1 MTPTLSN
8 LVAPLTEHE
17 FMTRLRERT
26 LTLVRGSVPERWE
39 SLFDWGTVD
48 HLIETSTYPVE
59 RLRVLRESMPIP
71 AGFYLKEDR
80 FDAAAMSKLLD
91 QGISLIFNGLDEY
104 VPRLRQLCRDI
115 ASCTRDQIS
124 AEAVVTTGK
133 GGALKLHF
141 DAEDI
146 VVLQVAGS
154 KRWRIHDATVAH
166 PVRGMAKP
174 SPPSG
179 TSVFDEVL
187 HPGDLLFVPGGQWHH
202 CENGP
207 GRSLHLSILIYPPNA
222 RHLLTVLATKW
233 LSDSIFRQ
241 PLTRQG
247 DAVELASQEA
257 ALKAHLIE
265 QVRSLSLET
274 FLTED
279 WKSTP

>member
-8 LVAPLTEHE
+8 LVAPLTEAE

-39 SLFDWGTVD
+39 SLLEWSTVE

-59 RLRVLRESMPIP
+59 RLRVLKESMPIP
-71 AGFYLKEDR
+71 ASFYLKEQR
-80 FDAAAMSKLLD
+80 FDPAAMAKLME

-115 ASCTRDQIS
+115 ASRTREQIS

-154 KRWRIHDATVAH
+154 KRWRIHHATVAH

-179 TSVFDEVL
+179 APVVDEVL
-187 HPGDLLFVPGGQWHH
+187 YPGDLLYVPGGQWHH

-222 RHLLTVLATKW
+222 RHLLTTLATRW
-233 LSDSIFRQ
+233 LSDPIFRQ

-247 DAVELASQEA
+247 NAAELAAQEA
-257 ALKAHLIE
+257 ALKAHVIE
-265 QVRSLSLET
+265 QIRSLSLER
-274 FLTED
+274 FLAEE
-279 WKSTP
+279 WKGTP

>member
-1 MTPTLSN
+1 MTPTLPN
-8 LVAPLTEHE
+8 LVAPLTEAE
-17 FMTRLRERT
+17 FLTRLRERT
-26 LTLVRGSVPERWE
+26 LTLVRGSAPERWE
-39 SLFDWGTVD
+39 SLLEWSTVD
-48 HLIETSTYPVE
+48 HLIETSIYPVE
-59 RLRVLRESMPIP
+59 RLRVLKESMPIP
-71 AGFYLKEDR
+71 ASFYVKDQR
-80 FDAAAMSKLLD
+80 FDAPAMSKLLE

-115 ASCTRDQIS
+115 AARTHEQIS
-124 AEAVVTTGK
+124 VEAVVTTGK

-154 KRWRIHDATVAH
+154 KRWRIHHATVAN

-179 TSVFDEVL
+179 PPLFDDVL
-187 HPGDLLFVPGGQWHH
+187 YPGDLLFVPGGQWHH

-222 RHLLTVLATKW
+222 RHLLTVLATRW
-233 LSDSIFRQ
+233 LSDPIFRQ

-247 DAVELASQEA
+247 DAAELAAQEA
-257 ALKAHLIE
+257 ALKAHMVE
-265 QVRSLSLET
+265 QIRSLSLEK
-274 FLTED
+274 FLADD
-279 WKSTP
+279 WKGTP